1 MTWDNTSQHAGMEKE
16 WKILSYQIASALR
29 VQSLGLVT
37 ISTAS
42 VLPSNSFYQ

>member
-1 MTWDNTSQHAGMEKE
+1 MIWDNTGQHTGMEKE

-42 VLPSNSFYQ
+42 VSPINNFYQ